1 MKFQSEFLSVIAARG
16 YLHQSADAKALDQ
29 LMSSNKITAYIG
41 FDCTAKSLHIGGLI
55 QIMLLRYLQKTGH
68 KVIVL
73 LGGATTKVGDP
84 SGREKTRSMLS
95 EQDIME
101 NKEGILRVIRK
112 FLPESGDINVVD
124 NAEWLCSYKYLD
136 FLVDVGSKF
145 SINVM
150 LGLDSVQSRLKRD
163 QQLSFLEFNYVLLQS
178 YDFVELHKRYGCVLQ
193 IGGSDQWGNIVSG
206 IELGRRMGCQQL
218 YGITTPLLLTS
229 SGAKMGKTATGAVWL
244 DESMYDPY
252 SYWQYFRN
260 IPDQEVGK
268 WLRYFTE
275 LPLKEIE
282 RLESLEGE
290 SINEA
295 KKILATEAT
304 KICHGME
311 KACNARERAEKV
323 FEQRAEEGLTS
334 VTIRA
339 DLFSNTGG
347 VPVAKLLHYTGLESS
362 VGAGKRLIK
371 GGGCAVNGKAV
382 QNVDD
387 VLHCEDFRNN
397 GGYITIFCGKKRRLK
412 VVLEE

>member
-1 MKFQSEFLSVIAARG
+1 M
-16 YLHQSADAKALDQ
+16 HQSTDLVALDK
-29 LMSSNKITAYIG
+29 LMSSQKITAYIG

-95 EQDIME
+95 EQDIE
-101 NKEGILRVIRK
+101 ANKEGILKVIRK
-112 FLPESGDINVVD
+112 FLPEGGDVRVVD
-124 NAEWLCSYKYLD
+124 NSEWLCSYRYLD

-145 SINVM
+145 SVNVM
-150 LGLDSVQSRLKRD
+150 LGLDSVQSRLNRD

-178 YDFVELHKRYGCVLQ
+178 YDFVELQRRYGCVLQ

-206 IELGRRMGCQQL
+206 IELGRKMGCPQL

-229 SGAKMGKTATGAVWL
+229 SGAKMGKTADGAIWL
-244 DESMYDPY
+244 DENLCDPY
-252 SYWQYFRN
+252 AYWQYFRN
-260 IPDQEVGK
+260 VPDQEVGK

-275 LPLKEIE
+275 LPLEEIKS
-282 RLESLEGE
+282 LESLAGE

-304 KICHGME
+304 GICHGVE
-311 KACNARERAEKV
+311 KAQWVCERARKV
-323 FEQRAEEGLTS
+323 FEQGAEEGLSS
-334 VTIRA
+334 VTIGV
-339 DLFSNTGG
+339 DLFGNSGG
-347 VPVAKLLHYTGLESS
+347 ILVAKLLHLTGLEPSI
-362 VGAGKRLIK
+362 GAGKRLIK
-371 GGGCAVNGKAV
+371 GGGCVVNGRVV

-387 VLHCEDFRNN
+387 VLHAEDFRSN
-397 GGYITIFCGKKRRLK
+397 GGHITIFCGKKRRLK
-412 VVLEE
+412 VVLEY